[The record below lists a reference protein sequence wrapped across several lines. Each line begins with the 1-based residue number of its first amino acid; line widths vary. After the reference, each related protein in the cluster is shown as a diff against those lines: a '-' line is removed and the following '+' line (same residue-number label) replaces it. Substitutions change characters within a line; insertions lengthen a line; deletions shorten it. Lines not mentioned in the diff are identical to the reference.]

1 MMAFRDVTVQIA
13 SQNISVSSATA
24 LSVANCLGAQTAQAT
39 AEPAAG
45 KAEQGGTPG
54 QEAAEAPA
62 VGRGDASVEDSC
74 TESGAGGAVDE
85 ATAAKAEEEEEEEE
99 EAADVGKGAEAEAGD
114 LEQLSS
120 SSTSTKSAKSG
131 SEVSA
136 SASKDALQAM
146 ILSLPR
152 YHCENPASCKSPT
165 LSTDTLRKR
174 LYRIGLNLFN
184 INPDKG
190 IQFLISRGFI
200 PDTPIGVAH
209 FLLQRKGLS
218 RQMIGEFLGNSKK
231 QFNRDVLDCV
241 VDEMDFSSMELDEA
255 LRKFQAH
262 IRVQGEAQKVE
273 RLIEAFSQRYC
284 MCNPQVV
291 QQFHNP
297 DTIFILA
304 FAIILLNTDMYTNL
318 PSPLWLPARLPLRV
332 LAAVAL
338 LCFR

>member
-13 SQNISVSSATA
+13 NQNISVSSATA
-24 LSVANCLGAQTAQAT
+24 LSVANCRGAQTAQAT

-54 QEAAEAPA
+54 REAAEAPA
-62 VGRGDASVEDSC
+62 VGRGDASAEDSC
-74 TESGAGGAVDE
+74 AEAGAGGAVDE
-85 ATAAKAEEEEEEEE
+85 ATAAKAEEEEEEEEE

-284 MCNPQVV
+284 MCNPEVV

-304 FAIILLNTDMYTNL
+304 FAIILLNTDIQFA
-318 PSPLWLPARLPLRV
+318 LWLPARLPLRV